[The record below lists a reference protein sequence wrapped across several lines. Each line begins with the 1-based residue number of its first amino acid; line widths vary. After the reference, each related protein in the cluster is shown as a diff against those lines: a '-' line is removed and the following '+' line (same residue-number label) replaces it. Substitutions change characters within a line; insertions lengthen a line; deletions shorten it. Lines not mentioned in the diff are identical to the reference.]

1 MKRRMNT
8 VSKPSAKNQ
17 HKERKIENAQQS
29 LSSAKEAKTVE
40 VNWDYLVKV
49 LSTLM
54 LVSQTML
61 MHKYKL
67 VTAENALKQIDILLD
82 SLVKHS

>member
-17 HKERKIENAQQS
+17 HTERKIENAQQS